1 MFRQL
6 QASQIQAKSYASPN
20 GSQTRVAPLKNSH
33 NAFLH
38 QNSKLKTKN
47 LKLLTLLCGKIVA
60 MNLGNKFPWY
70 SAGLHFECLQC
81 GRCCAGPDAGY
92 IWLSRPEIRLIADF
106 LKMPVKE
113 LKQKF
118 LRHVGLRMTIVEDPH
133 TRDCVFLQQTS
144 QGRGC
149 AIYEV
154 RPAQCRNWPFW
165 EHNLASPDTWNST
178 ARKCPGINRGQYY
191 SPEQIRDKK
200 KNKKW
205 WRDEKK

>member
-1 MFRQL
+1 M
-6 QASQIQAKSYASPN
+6 I
-20 GSQTRVAPLKNSH
+20 
-33 NAFLH
+33 
-38 QNSKLKTKN
+38 
-47 LKLLTLLCGKIVA
+47 
-60 MNLGNKFPWY
+60 LGNKFPWY

-81 GRCCAGPDAGY
+81 GRCCAGPEGGY
-92 IWLSRPEIRLIADF
+92 IWVSRPEIRLIADY

-118 LRHVGLRMTIVEDPH
+118 LRRVGLRLTIVEDPH
-133 TRDCVFLQQTS
+133 TRDCVFLQQTK

-165 EHNLASPDTWNST
+165 EHNLVSPDTWNST
-178 ARKCPGINRGQYY
+178 GRGCPGINRGQYY

-205 WRDEKK
+205 WLPALRLVRHSFNEGGSPSRAKEGDEKK

>member
-1 MFRQL
+1 MNF
-6 QASQIQAKSYASPN
+6 
-20 GSQTRVAPLKNSH
+20 
-33 NAFLH
+33 
-38 QNSKLKTKN
+38 
-47 LKLLTLLCGKIVA
+47 GKDKI
-60 MNLGNKFPWY
+60 PWY

-81 GRCCAGPDAGY
+81 GHCCAGPEGGY
-92 IWLSRPEIRLIADF
+92 IWVSRPEIRLIADF

-118 LRHVGLRMTIVEDPH
+118 MRRVGLRMTIVEDPH
-133 TRDCVFLQQTS
+133 TLDCVFLQQTK

-165 EHNLASPDTWNST
+165 EHNLVSPDTWNST
-178 ARKCPGINRGQYY
+178 GRKCPGINRGRFY

-205 WRDEKK
+205 WRRVAKDMKKIHCAGERNL

>member
-1 MFRQL
+1 M
-6 QASQIQAKSYASPN
+6 AKIILPH
-20 GSQTRVAPLKNSH
+20 K
-33 NAFLH
+33 AFL
-38 QNSKLKTKN
+38 NSTFSIRN
-47 LKLLTLLCGKIVA
+47 SRTAYRYGKIVF
-60 MNLGNKFPWY
+60 MGDRSTYLWY

-81 GRCCAGPDAGY
+81 GRCCAGPEGGY
-92 IWLSRPEIRLIADF
+92 IWVSRPEIRLIADF

-118 LRHVGLRMTIVEDPH
+118 LRRVGLRMTIIEDPH
-133 TRDCVFLQQTS
+133 TRDCVFLQQTK

-165 EHNLASPDTWNST
+165 EHNLVSPGTWNST
-178 ARKCPGINRGQYY
+178 GRKCPGINRGQYY

-205 WRDEKK
+205 WRSGKT

>member
-1 MFRQL
+1 M
-6 QASQIQAKSYASPN
+6 K
-20 GSQTRVAPLKNSH
+20 
-33 NAFLH
+33 
-38 QNSKLKTKN
+38 
-47 LKLLTLLCGKIVA
+47 
-60 MNLGNKFPWY
+60 LGNKFPWY

-81 GRCCAGPDAGY
+81 GRCCAGPEGGY
-92 IWLSRPEIRLIADF
+92 IWVSRPEIRLIADF

-118 LRHVGLRMTIVEDPH
+118 LKRVGLRITVVEDPH
-133 TRDCVFLQQTS
+133 TLDCVFLQQTK

-165 EHNLASPDTWNST
+165 EHNLVSPGTWNST
-178 ARKCPGINRGQYY
+178 GRKCPGINRGQYY

-200 KNKKW
+200 KNRKW
-205 WRDEKK
+205 WLPALRSPLGAKEGDEKK